1 MDHLLAM
8 RVFGRVVE
16 TGGFAK
22 AADGLRLPKSTV
34 TKLVQGLEAQLGVRL
49 FERTTRRVTVTAE
62 GAAYYERT
70 RHWLAELD
78 DFETTLAGGRSSP
91 VGTLRIDTGG
101 SVAAGLI
108 LPELP
113 SFRERYPG
121 IQLQVGVSDRT
132 LDLIGE
138 GIDCA
143 IRSTGDNPNLVTR
156 HIADFPWSTCASPA
170 YLERRGVPQHPD
182 DLVRDRHDVIGYFSA
197 RTGRR
202 LALQFSDRPREIGDE
217 LIAPVEVNES
227 NAHTAAAVAGLGIAQ
242 TFTFAAAP
250 HIARGELVP
259 LLTDWQPAPLAVY
272 LVYPSE
278 RRHNARLRAFVEWIT
293 ETLPRRVAQ
302 TATL

>member
-34 TKLVQGLEAQLGVRL
+34 TKLVQALEAQLGVRL
-49 FERTTRRVTVTAE
+49 FERTTRRVTVTAA

-78 DFETTLAGGRSSP
+78 DFETTLAGGSSSP

-101 SVAAGLI
+101 SVAHGLI
-108 LPELP
+108 LPALP
-113 SFRERYPG
+113 AFRERYPG

-143 IRSTGDNPNLVTR
+143 IRSTADDPNLIAR
-156 HIADFPWSTCASPA
+156 HIIDLPWTTCAAPSYIARHGTP
-170 YLERRGVPQHPD
+170 RHPGE
-182 DLVRDRHDVIGYFSA
+182 LARDGHEIVGYFSA

-202 LALQFSDRPREIGDE
+202 HPLRFGTPAEEFDAG
-217 LIAPVEVNES
+217 LISPVEVNES
-227 NAHTAAAVAGLGIAQ
+227 NAHTAAAVAGLGIVQ
-242 TFTFAAAP
+242 TFTFAVAP
-250 HIARGELVP
+250 YIATGQLVP
-259 LLTDWQPAPLAVY
+259 ILTEHQPPPLPAY

-278 RRHNARLRAFVEWIT
+278 RRHNARLRAFIEWIT
-293 ETLPRRVAQ
+293 EALPA
-302 TATL
+302 ALKPL

>member
-70 RHWLAELD
+70 RHWLADLD
-78 DFETTLAGGRSSP
+78 DFETTLAAGRSSP

-101 SVAAGLI
+101 SVAASLI

-113 SFRERYPG
+113 AVRERYPG
-121 IQLQVGVSDRT
+121 IHLQVGVSDRT

-143 IRSTGDNPNLVTR
+143 IRSTADDPNLVSR
-156 HIADFPWSTCASPA
+156 RIADFPWTTCASPG
-170 YLERRGVPQHPD
+170 YLARRGTPQHPD
-182 DLVRDRHDVIGYFSA
+182 DLARDGHDVVGYFSA
-197 RTGRR
+197 RTGRSHP
-202 LALQFSDRPREIGDE
+202 LHFSDGAREIGSDVS
-217 LIAPVEVNES
+217 APIEVNES
-227 NAHTAAAVAGLGIAQ
+227 NAHTAAALAGLGIVQ
-242 TFTFAAAP
+242 TFTFAVAP
-250 HIARGELVP
+250 HISRGDLVP
-259 LLTDWQPAPLAVY
+259 VLDEWQPAPLTAY
-272 LVYPSE
+272 LVYPSD
-278 RRHNARLRAFVEWIT
+278 RRHNARLRAFADWIT
-293 ETLPRRVAQ
+293 EALPRRAN
-302 TATL
+302 APL